1 VTIAEIR
8 ELFTLFDKDGD
19 GYVDIEE
26 LGTLIRGLNMN
37 PTEKDIELYM
47 GQVDPEETGSFDI
60 NATVSLIASTNK
72 DQNTLEDMLESIRI
86 LGAEVGA

>member
-47 GQVDPEETGSFDI
+47 AQVDPEDENGETTG
-60 NATVSLIASTNK
+60 
-72 DQNTLEDMLESIRI
+72 
-86 LGAEVGA
+86 